1 MYVQFLF
8 QDIMKISDNDTIYVH
23 WTQVATLFG
32 ISKRVFKDSLK
43 RYVKENLK
51 YYIQLY
57 VLKSYYFDL
66 KNFLV
71 QLFLYPK

>member
-43 RYVKENLK
+43 RYVKENLN
-51 YYIQLY
+51 II
-57 VLKSYYFDL
+57 F
-66 KNFLV
+66 NFI
-71 QLFLYPK
+71 Y